1 MKISEKDLEGKKYS
15 LIREID
21 GANLESVE
29 EIINKYGY
37 PSKSIV
43 GEAAKKTI
51 FYVIQHSKKIDK
63 YLPLIRKATKKWRCS
78 YNFLGVNG
86 GPKFNVQRSRANLWN
101 PDKRTNQQKRRVDL
115 LLWPIKM
122 LIQSIFEEKK
132 LGFNKQSRN
141 MQKRWTLNLSYIK

>member
-43 GEAAKKTI
+43 GEAA
-51 FYVIQHSKKIDK
+51 
-63 YLPLIRKATKKWRCS
+63 
-78 YNFLGVNG
+78 
-86 GPKFNVQRSRANLWN
+86 
-101 PDKRTNQQKRRVDL
+101 
-115 LLWPIKM
+115 
-122 LIQSIFEEKK
+122 
-132 LGFNKQSRN
+132 NKPYF
-141 MQKRWTLNLSYIK
+141 T